1 MFGISEERESE
12 SSQSIKKKDSRQQNG
27 VRQQS
32 CISSDTQIDRQS
44 ETERNP
50 L

>member
-1 MFGISEERESE
+1 MFGISEERERE
-12 SSQSIKKKDSRQQNG
+12 SSQSIKKDSRQQNG
-27 VRQQS
+27 ARQQS